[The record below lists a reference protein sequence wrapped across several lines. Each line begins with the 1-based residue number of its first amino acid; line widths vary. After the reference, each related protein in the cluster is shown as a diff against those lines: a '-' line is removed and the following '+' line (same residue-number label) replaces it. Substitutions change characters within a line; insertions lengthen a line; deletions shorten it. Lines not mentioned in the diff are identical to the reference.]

1 MFAFK
6 GLHHV
11 AISVPSIEAAK
22 EFYVGKLGMIIADE
36 AHIPPSDIGNKVL
49 TLENADC
56 HIMMLNAGNLFL
68 EIFEF
73 QSPNPKKQN
82 NRAVCDH
89 GYTHI
94 AFEVEDIQLAY
105 QYLKSAGVNWHHE
118 PIEAGEGYMM
128 TYGRDPFGNVIEIQ
142 QLLAGLPYSFDKL
155 SF

>member
-11 AISVPSIEAAK
+11 AISVPSLKAAK
-22 EFYVGKLGMIIADE
+22 EFYVEKLGMIIADE
-36 AHIPPSDIGNKVL
+36 AHIPPSDIGSKVL
-49 TLENADC
+49 ALKNADC

-68 EIFEF
+68 EVFEF
-73 QSPNPKKQN
+73 CSPTPKTQK

-105 QYLKSAGVNWHHE
+105 QYLKDAGVHWHHE

-142 QLLAGLPYSFDKL
+142 QLVAGLPYSFDKL